1 GSESLERGKDGSPA
15 GAPTALPEASPRGG
29 RVAYSH
35 LRTRRDFGLE
45 GAPVDH
51 VCHPDEGQEAD
62 PLRQELPAYGEGLGQ
77 TLDAGAGEI
86 EERCREAHDRA
97 PRDESGAVETA
108 GTRVRLR
115 FAATLQ
121 IDELAGQP
129 PEEDR
134 RR

>member
-29 RVAYSH
+29 RVAYNH

-62 PLRQELPAYGEGLGQ
+62 PLRQELPAYGESLGQ

-86 EERCREAHDRA
+86 EEGRSEAHDRA
-97 PRDESGAVETA
+97 AGDESGAVED
-108 GTRVRLR
+108 TRARVGLRL
-115 FAATLQ
+115 AATLH
-121 IDELAGQP
+121 I
-129 PEEDR
+129 
-134 RR
+134 